1 MICTRRRFL
10 EQSSSAAAVA
20 AVWGCGSEPGVD
32 SEAPQENQAAE
43 TPLGPRRT
51 LAEPGPMV
59 PPVPAV
65 LLTIN
70 GAEGDPAEI
79 SVLWTFVVNRRR
91 LGSAREQN
99 TSRANS
105 WSSTTNSCSTFRQ
118 LSSSRRLIRSI

>member
-51 LAEPGPMV
+51 LAEVGWIFQQISPITSL
-59 PPVPAV
+59 
-65 LLTIN
+65 LLTYQIADDRN
-70 GAEGDPAEI
+70 
-79 SVLWTFVVNRRR
+79 N
-91 LGSAREQN
+91 
-99 TSRANS
+99 
-105 WSSTTNSCSTFRQ
+105 
-118 LSSSRRLIRSI
+118 